1 MFRDLGRDVPD
12 LEKLNARKVW
22 DDFSGADMTGRP
34 GDHTMEVDGGSTVL
48 YLARTPRVPLFVLVL
63 VGLEAKGL
71 LDFQGRRGI
80 TSIVR
85 WNLRPVIFGV
95 EFFVPFHH
103 ARRKSVSQVLF
114 RRGVI

>member
-1 MFRDLGRDVPD
+1 
-12 LEKLNARKVW
+12 
-22 DDFSGADMTGRP
+22 
-34 GDHTMEVDGGSTVL
+34 MEMNGGSAAS
-48 YLARTPRVPLFVLVL
+48 YLTCTLCVPVFLLIS

-95 EFFVPFHH
+95 DNPQTMNP
-103 ARRKSVSQVLF
+103 KPPTK
-114 RRGVI
+114 